1 MVVALSI
8 TEKRPTRLPIA
19 VGLNATLTVHEEP
32 AGNDEPHAF
41 AVMLKSPGSVPVKPM
56 LVNETVPEPPAVSVN
71 VCALVSE
78 PTSSDPNTSEDGFM
92 VSVVVLAA
100 IPVPLRATVCGLL
113 LAVSVKVNVAV
124 RTPMAVGVKIR
135 STEQAVCRLEVR
147 QALILMA
154 KSAGSAP
161 DRLTLEIEIGE
172 PALFVS
178 VTDSIP
184 LAEPTATLPKFRLV
198 GFTLA
203 DPLTALPPVPESGTL
218 SAVELLLTVMLQV
231 AENDP
236 MVAGLN
242 VIEAAQLAA
251 AVRVG
256 PQELEVILK
265 SPAFVPDIAPAPS
278 VTESDVPFVIVIDC
292 VLLAVPLV
300 TVPNDKLI
308 GDTLTWPIETLES
321 VPVPDSEISWE
332 LVEPLLVM
340 TSVADR
346 VAVAMGLKITV
357 MLHVADG
364 ARVVPQVFWEIE

>member
-32 AGNDEPHAF
+32 AGKDEPHAF

-56 LVNETVPEPPAVSVN
+56 LVNETVPEPPAVNVN

-154 KSAGSAP
+154 KSGGSAP
-161 DRLTLEIEIGE
+161 DRFTLETEIGE

-242 VIEAAQLAA
+242 VIEAAQLPA

-278 VTESDVPFVIVIDC
+278 VTESDVPFVIVID
-292 VLLAVPLV
+292 
-300 TVPNDKLI
+300 
-308 GDTLTWPIETLES
+308 
-321 VPVPDSEISWE
+321 
-332 LVEPLLVM
+332 
-340 TSVADR
+340 
-346 VAVAMGLKITV
+346 
-357 MLHVADG
+357 
-364 ARVVPQVFWEIE
+364 